1 MLNHREALGRLR
13 ALPLYQENRLWG
25 TPRRGHPE
33 GSLANHIADLEVNLE
48 SIREL
53 LLGDEEDKLRLLIHV
68 HDICKPEAWVGVDSD
83 HPHNHALLAR
93 RLLEK
98 LYPDPTL
105 LAITQLHDDGYVL
118 YQYYRRS
125 GDLRSRLTSIL
136 QAVQDIDLF
145 LLFFLIDSC
154 TAGKHTEPV
163 DWMLGTVAQEVELSP
178 RVLRAH
184 QLLTRL

>member
-1 MLNHREALGRLR
+1 MLNYREALDRLR
-13 ALPLYQENRLWG
+13 ALPLYQENLLWG

-33 GSLANHIADLEVNLE
+33 GSLANHIADLEANLAC
-48 SIREL
+48 IRKL
-53 LLGDEEDKLRLLIHV
+53 LLGDEKDKLRLLIHG

-98 LYPDPTL
+98 ICSDATL

-154 TAGKHTEPV
+154 TAGKHAEPV
-163 DWMLGTVAQEVELSP
+163 DWMLMVVAQEMKVP
-178 RVLRAH
+178 ARVLQAR
-184 QLLTRL
+184 QLLKRL